1 VTGGGRS
8 GGGGGGGGQ
17 GSGGGRTT
25 RYSAGAAVFFYSR
38 DAWARRRPGVRTEAF
53 PYIYTSVAGNRSAWD
68 ASVSKAESRGPN
80 LIKPGVLQG
89 VGAWIFISLPADTDR
104 QCESPKCLASDVAAA
119 GTRAPSVPARP
130 PVNLAANGKIDREK
144 KEGSRAVDK
153 GSVLDPCMT
162 KRTGVRARFLFFV
175 HTR

>member
-1 VTGGGRS
+1 
-8 GGGGGGGGQ
+8 
-17 GSGGGRTT
+17 
-25 RYSAGAAVFFYSR
+25 
-38 DAWARRRPGVRTEAF
+38 
-53 PYIYTSVAGNRSAWD
+53 
-68 ASVSKAESRGPN
+68 VSKAESRGPN